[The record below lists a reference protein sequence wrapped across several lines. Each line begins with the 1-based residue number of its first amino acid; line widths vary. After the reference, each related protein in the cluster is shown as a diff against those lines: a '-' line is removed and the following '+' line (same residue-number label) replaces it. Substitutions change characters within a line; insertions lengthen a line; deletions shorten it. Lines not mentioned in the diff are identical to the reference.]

1 MAIPSQNMPCAGQE
15 LLPSCTL
22 PYAPPEVVL
31 AVFEQKTVIVQP
43 SHDIWSMG
51 VLGYEAL
58 THSQAIQYQNEVR
71 LTGLQRLS
79 SI

>member
-1 MAIPSQNMPCAGQE
+1 M
-15 LLPSCTL
+15 
-22 PYAPPEVVL
+22 VL